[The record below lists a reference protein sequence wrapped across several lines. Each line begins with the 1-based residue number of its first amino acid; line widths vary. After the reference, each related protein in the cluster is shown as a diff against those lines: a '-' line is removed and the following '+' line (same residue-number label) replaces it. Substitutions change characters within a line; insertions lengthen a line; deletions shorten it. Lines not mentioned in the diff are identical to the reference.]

1 MQINVP
7 HIIRLTVV
15 LSLVGLAV
23 AGCGRKGDLDPPSAQ
38 ATKGGDR
45 QPADASSR
53 ERRTSLSSSIR
64 FFEQVLAREPF
75 PVPRRH
81 PPRRRRCPA

>member
-7 HIIRLTVV
+7 HIVRLTVV

-38 ATKGGDR
+38 ATKGGNVN
-45 QPADASSR
+45 QPTQQPGSKDKH
-53 ERRTSLSSSIR
+53 
-64 FFEQVLAREPF
+64 FFLDPLL
-75 PVPRRH
+75 
-81 PPRRRRCPA
+81 